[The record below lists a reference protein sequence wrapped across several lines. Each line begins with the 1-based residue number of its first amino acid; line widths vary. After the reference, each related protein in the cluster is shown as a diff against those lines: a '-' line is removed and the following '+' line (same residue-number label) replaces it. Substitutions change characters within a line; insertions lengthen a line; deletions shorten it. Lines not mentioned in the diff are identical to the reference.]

1 MQLVR
6 FDIKTEMLSTA
17 MLLLTHRIVII
28 HCHCKPT
35 NAYRKGPDLLRV
47 SPRGAAHVPRV
58 LPQVHLEPGTY
69 SDKLGIRY
77 VQFTWNQVRLVTNLE
92 SGTLSSDNNVVDEM

>member
-35 NAYRKGPDLLRV
+35 NAFRKGPDLLRV
-47 SPRGAAHVPRV
+47 SPRGEADVPRV

-92 SGTLSSDNNVVDEM
+92 SGTLPSSLGIRYCF

>member
-47 SPRGAAHVPRV
+47 SPRGEADVPRV
-58 LPQVHLEPGTY
+58 LPQVHLESGT
-69 SDKLGIRY
+69 SCHKLGIRY
-77 VQFTWNQVRLVTNLE
+77 VQFTWNQVRLTTNLE
-92 SGTLSSDNNVVDEM
+92 PGTLASEM